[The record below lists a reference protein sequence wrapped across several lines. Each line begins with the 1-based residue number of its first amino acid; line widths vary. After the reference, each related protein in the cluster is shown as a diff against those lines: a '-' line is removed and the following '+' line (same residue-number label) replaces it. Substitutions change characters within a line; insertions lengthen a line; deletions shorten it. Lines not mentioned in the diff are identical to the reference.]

1 MKNAPCKKNE
11 SPKGFAEQ
19 AHLIVSIKEQKNIM
33 HNSIEKSNMKKIL
46 ATATL
51 LTLSF
56 FALQISSHAET
67 TTKTQAHFIAW
78 GDEEGFIERPG
89 DDLKETNQ
97 ALPVLMEKI
106 KSIDKS
112 DSIDAL
118 LHTGDFVRFDPNEK
132 YHQQLLGDYLNKFY
146 PTSGGDQEFY
156 YNRYYNFLINTPHLK
171 KLYVDR
177 SVKDGNGLELYYNTV
192 IKDTHIISLY
202 SPDEYREY
210 DKSPQFRGQNFYVT
224 KTNMQYK
231 WLENLLNDIRVK
243 NLDKRPIIILSH
255 GPLFNQ
261 SKLLVELFEKY
272 KVELVL
278 NGDAHI
284 LAHKKY
290 KGTNYIITGMM
301 GDRYLGGCE
310 DDSKNNPEF
319 IEKYS
324 LCLPEKMLNRKK
336 GEPFKF
342 YNDHYLDIH
351 ISKNYLKVQAI
362 DLETGKSLLDIEIDK
377 NIN

>member
-1 MKNAPCKKNE
+1 
-11 SPKGFAEQ
+11 
-19 AHLIVSIKEQKNIM
+19 
-33 HNSIEKSNMKKIL
+33 MKKIL
-46 ATATL
+46 SIVTL
-51 LTLSF
+51 LTISFATLQLPSYAEDNKNLS
-56 FALQISSHAET
+56 
-67 TTKTQAHFIAW
+67 HFIAW

-106 KSIDKS
+106 KEIDKN
-112 DSIDAL
+112 DAINAI

-132 YHQQLLGDYLNKFY
+132 YHQKFLGDYLSKFY

-171 KLYVDR
+171 KLYLDR
-177 SVKDGNGLELYYNTV
+177 SVKDGNGLELYYNT
-192 IKDTHIISLY
+192 IINDTHIISLY
-202 SPDEYREY
+202 SPDDYRDY
-210 DKSPQFRGQNFYVT
+210 DKSPQFRGQNFYVKKDT
-224 KTNMQYK
+224 IQYK
-231 WLENLLNDIRVK
+231 WLENLLEEIRVT
-243 NLDKRPIIILSH
+243 NHDARPIIILSH
-255 GPLFNQ
+255 GPIFNQ

-284 LAHKKY
+284 LAHKQY

-310 DDSKNNPEF
+310 EDEKSPEF
-319 IEKYS
+319 IEKYG
-324 LCLPEKMLNRKK
+324 LCLPEEMINRKK

-342 YNDHYLDIH
+342 HKDHYLDIH
-351 ISKNYLKVQAI
+351 ISKNYLKVQAV
-362 DLETGKSLLDIEIDK
+362 DLETGKSLLEIEIDK
-377 NIN
+377 NIK